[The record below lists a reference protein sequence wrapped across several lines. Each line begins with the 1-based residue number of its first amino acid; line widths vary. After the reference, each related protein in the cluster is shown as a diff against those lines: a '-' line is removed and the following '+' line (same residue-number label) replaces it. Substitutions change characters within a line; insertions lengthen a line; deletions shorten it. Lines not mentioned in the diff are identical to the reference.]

1 MAKKGLGRGLG
12 ALMEDNDTTPEET
25 LQTDGSLIRLSLS
38 DIEPNRKQARKE
50 FDETALAELAD
61 SISEHGLLEPIVVRR
76 KENGYYEI
84 IAGER
89 RWRAAIL
96 AGCEKIP
103 CVIREAD
110 RGESAE
116 LALVENIQR
125 SDLGPFEEAE
135 AIRNLLLMTSMTQVE
150 LSAKLSLSP
159 SALSNKLRLLK
170 LSDSDRRLIS
180 EYGMG
185 ERHARAFLKLAD
197 PEQRRTAILRA
208 GKDGLSASETERLV
222 ELFCEEQSAEKE
234 SVGQQ
239 KKEARSEEAPRRIAV
254 IRDVRFFFNTIDRAT
269 ALLRE
274 AGFSTEDARSETDEG
289 YEIRIFVPKARVK

>member
-1 MAKKGLGRGLG
+1 MISFRKRAGEKIVLL
-12 ALMEDNDTTPEET
+12 AAEELMPNPMQPRRQFDASS
-25 LQTDGSLIRLSLS
+25 LQT
-38 DIEPNRKQARKE
+38 
-50 FDETALAELAD
+50 LAE
-61 SISEHGLLEPIVVRR
+61 SIRMHGILQPVVVRPADPMPYPDNIR
-76 KENGYYEI
+76 GASFEI

-170 LSDSDRRLIS
+170 LSDGDRRLIS

-197 PEQRRTAILRA
+197 PEQRRAAILRA

-222 ELFCEEQSAEKE
+222 ELFCEEQAAEKE

>member
-1 MAKKGLGRGLG
+1 MISFRKRAGEKIVLL
-12 ALMEDNDTTPEET
+12 AAEELMPNPMQPRRQFDASS
-25 LQTDGSLIRLSLS
+25 LQT
-38 DIEPNRKQARKE
+38 
-50 FDETALAELAD
+50 LAE
-61 SISEHGLLEPIVVRR
+61 SIRMHGILQPVVVRPADPMPYPDNIR
-76 KENGYYEI
+76 GASFEI

-170 LSDSDRRLIS
+170 LSDGDRRLIS

-222 ELFCEEQSAEKE
+222 ELFCEEQAAEKE
-234 SVGQQ
+234 SFGQQ
-239 KKEARSEEAPRRIAV
+239 KKEARNEEAPRRIAV

>member
-1 MAKKGLGRGLG
+1 MISFRKRAGEKIVLL
-12 ALMEDNDTTPEET
+12 AAEELMPNPMQPRRQFDASS
-25 LQTDGSLIRLSLS
+25 LQT
-38 DIEPNRKQARKE
+38 
-50 FDETALAELAD
+50 LAE
-61 SISEHGLLEPIVVRR
+61 SIRMHGILQPVVVRPADPMPYPDNIR
-76 KENGYYEI
+76 GASFEI

-170 LSDSDRRLIS
+170 LSDGDRRLIS

-222 ELFCEEQSAEKE
+222 ELFCEEQAAEKE
-234 SVGQQ
+234 SFGQQ
-239 KKEARSEEAPRRIAV
+239 KKEARSEESPRRIAV

>member
-1 MAKKGLGRGLG
+1 MISFRKRAGEKIVLL
-12 ALMEDNDTTPEET
+12 AAEELMPNPMQPRRQFDASS
-25 LQTDGSLIRLSLS
+25 LQT
-38 DIEPNRKQARKE
+38 
-50 FDETALAELAD
+50 LAE
-61 SISEHGLLEPIVVRR
+61 SIRMHGILQPVVVRPADPMPYPDNIR
-76 KENGYYEI
+76 GASFEI

-170 LSDSDRRLIS
+170 LSDGDRRLIS

-185 ERHARAFLKLAD
+185 ERHARAFLKLTD

-222 ELFCEEQSAEKE
+222 ELFCEEQVAEKE

-239 KKEARSEEAPRRIAV
+239 KKEARCEEAPRRIAV